1 MHVSVQC
8 VALEPARGL
17 LVEFYGHPVTSVQRK
32 PWSEAH
38 AVFRVV
44 LRSPF
49 WKEIKRGEASSSQV
63 QSCCG
68 CSANHKWFSG
78 TIQGIRFRSTVK
90 VKMTERLPEGCQVS
104 SGLPPSN
111 HGGQVRV
118 FLSIED
124 GGCRIS
130 YLSVGRVFPFLK

>member
-17 LVEFYGHPVTSVQRK
+17 LVEFYGHPVTSFQRK

-44 LRSPF
+44 LISPV
-49 WKEIKRGEASSSQV
+49 WKEIKGGEASSSQV

-78 TIQGIRFRSTVK
+78 TVQGIRCWPTVK
-90 VKMTERLPEGCQVS
+90 VKMTGRLPEGCRVS
-104 SGLPPSN
+104 SGSL
-111 HGGQVRV
+111 QAVM
-118 FLSIED
+118 ED
-124 GGCRIS
+124 RWGFS
-130 YLSVGRVFPFLK
+130 LH